1 MKEVTFSVQVKVK
14 DVFCFLMHHANRG
27 AALIINILI
36 TVGAIALLVTGYAKG
51 DPVKLVVLVTLAL
64 LFTVINPIQLYGR
77 AKKQVQRNPA
87 FAKPL
92 KYTLTEEGITMSQDE
107 ESQSF
112 TWEDVF
118 QIKEYRS
125 LILVY
130 TGRVYA
136 CIWPKREL
144 KHCEAEI
151 RELFRKKLSPKV
163 AGKSAR

>member
-51 DPVKLVVLVTLAL
+51 EPVKLVVLVTLAL

-92 KYTLTEEGITMSQDE
+92 KYTLTEEGITMSQ
-107 ESQSF
+107 
-112 TWEDVF
+112 
-118 QIKEYRS
+118 
-125 LILVY
+125 
-130 TGRVYA
+130 
-136 CIWPKREL
+136 
-144 KHCEAEI
+144 EI
-151 RELFRKKLSPKV
+151 RKSSHHCLGAVRSHIGYPHTVSENFQV
-163 AGKSAR
+163 GKRRLISI